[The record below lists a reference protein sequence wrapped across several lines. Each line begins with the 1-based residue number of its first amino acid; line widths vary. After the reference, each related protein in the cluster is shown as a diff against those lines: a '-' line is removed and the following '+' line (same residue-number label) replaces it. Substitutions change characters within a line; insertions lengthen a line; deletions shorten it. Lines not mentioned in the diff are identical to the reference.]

1 MTDKPIRESAH
12 FEELKWLY
20 MELYRD
26 EHAFEFLVNVLEER
40 LQERLDERKAAGKK
54 SGKKK
59 GKNISLGMMMYTENF
74 GGNLKGVA
82 KKLSY
87 LEECGID
94 YLHLMPLLETPEGK
108 SDGGYAVSDFRRV
121 QPELGTMEDLEDL
134 AAACRK
140 KGIAL
145 CLDYVLNHTSDEHV
159 WAKAAKA
166 GEPEAQARYYMY
178 DNWDIPNK
186 YDETTPEV
194 FPETAPGNFT
204 WVPECGKVVMTSF
217 HPYQWDL
224 NYHNPTVFNDMTDNL
239 LYLANRGVDI
249 IRLDAIP
256 YIWKQ
261 LGTNS
266 RNLPQVH
273 TIVRM
278 MKLACLMVC
287 PEVKL
292 LGEVVMEPKEV
303 VPYFGRAGK
312 TECDM
317 LYNVTMMCTL
327 WHTIA
332 TKDTRLLRHQMEQ
345 VYALPKEYIFQNY
358 LRCHDDIGWGL
369 DYGFL
374 GGFGVDEVA
383 HKKFLSDWFT
393 GNFYGSKARGELY
406 NVSHSM
412 GDARLCGTTASL
424 CGIEASAYEGDEEG
438 VRLGTSCD
446 IMLHAWVLTQRGI
459 PVIYS
464 GDEVG
469 QLNDY
474 SYHEDPMKLHDSRYI
489 HRGAFDWNLAEERN
503 IPGTVASEIFNA
515 LKELREMRSNSAVF
529 SDDAEMYVIYPDGK
543 DYMWDDSV
551 IAIKRVF
558 KKETAIGLFNFS
570 PWPKDIVLG
579 GEEHHLEPYGYEW
592 R

>member
-1 MTDKPIRESAH
+1 MTKKQVRESAY

-20 MELYRD
+20 MELYGD
-26 EHAFEFLVNVLEER
+26 ENAFEFLVNVLEER
-40 LQERLDERKAAGKK
+40 LEERLDKGKTAGKK
-54 SGKKK
+54 KTDD
-59 GKNISLGMMMYTENF
+59 NISLGMMMYTENF
-74 GGNLKGVA
+74 GGTLKGVE
-82 KKLSY
+82 KKLPY

-94 YLHLMPLLETPEGK
+94 YLHLMPLLESPEGK
-108 SDGGYAVSDFRRV
+108 SDGGYAVADFRKV
-121 QPELGTMEDLEDL
+121 QPELGTMEDLENL

-186 YDETTPEV
+186 FDETTPEV

-217 HPYQWDL
+217 HSYQWDL

-278 MKLACLMVC
+278 MKLASLMVC

-303 VPYFGRAGK
+303 VPYFGTAGK

-412 GDARLCGTTASL
+412 GDARQCGTTASL

-438 VRLGTSCD
+438 VRLGTACD

-474 SYHEDPMKLHDSRYI
+474 SYHEDPMKLYDSRYI
-489 HRGAFDWNLAEERN
+489 HRGAFDWELAEERKT
-503 IPGTVASEIFNA
+503 PGTVASEIFTA

-529 SDDAEMYVIYPDGK
+529 SDDAEMYVMYPDGK
-543 DYMWDDSV
+543 DYVWDDSV
-551 IAIKRVF
+551 IAIKRVL
-558 KKETAIGLFNFS
+558 KKETATGLFNFS

-579 GEEHHLEPYGYEW
+579 GEKHHLEPYGFDW